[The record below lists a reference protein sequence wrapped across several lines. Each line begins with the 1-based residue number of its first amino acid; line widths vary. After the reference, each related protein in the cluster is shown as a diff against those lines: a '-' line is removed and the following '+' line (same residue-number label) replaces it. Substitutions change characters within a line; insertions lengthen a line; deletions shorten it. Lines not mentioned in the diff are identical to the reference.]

1 MRFWS
6 VLNEASGWCRVPVK
20 LVIFA
25 IVLVLVLFP
34 RPRLLVRQIY
44 RLQHLDQMIDPQ
56 APELDAVVERFQA
69 NLPENLTPRQ
79 IRKRVQAFVY
89 ETIPYD
95 WDWNT
100 WDVADYIPTVGEL
113 LAKGRED
120 CDGRAVLA
128 ASLLRRLGQEASLAT
143 DLRHIWVVVKKDH
156 EKDELMGPGGRKS
169 AVSTPRGTRV
179 NWRTVGNVPR
189 SLAFGVAVFPL
200 SRELIVLV
208 TLIALLLHPKMS
220 RCWLGAGVALLLG
233 GWVFLR
239 LAVTVSPD
247 FRGHVERDWASWV
260 GLVLVLVGM
269 GCLTWASRRGRRK
282 AGAGDSLG
290 SGA

>member
-6 VLNEASGWCRVPVK
+6 VFNEAPGWCRVPVK
-20 LVIFA
+20 LLIFA

-34 RPRLLVRQIY
+34 RPRLLVRQID
-44 RLQHLDQMIDPQ
+44 RLRHLDRLIDPR
-56 APELDAVVERFQA
+56 APKLDAVVRRFQA
-69 NLPENLTPRQ
+69 DLPENLTPRQ

-113 LAKGRED
+113 MAKGRED

-128 ASLLRRLGQEASLAT
+128 ASLLRRLGQKASLAT
-143 DLRHIWVVVKKDH
+143 DLRHIWVVV
-156 EKDELMGPGGRKS
+156 ERDELMGPGGWKS
-169 AVSTPRGTRV
+169 AVSTPKGTRV
-179 NWRTVGNVPR
+179 HWRTVGNVPR

-200 SRELIVLV
+200 ARELIVLV
-208 TLIALLLHPKMS
+208 TIVALLLHPKMP
-220 RCWLGAGVALLLG
+220 RRWLGAGVVLLLG

-239 LAVTVSPD
+239 LAVTVSSD
-247 FRGHVERDWASWV
+247 FRGTVERDWASWV
-260 GLVLVLVGM
+260 GLVLVVGGL
-269 GCLTWASRRGRRK
+269 GCLAWASRRGRRRI
-282 AGAGDSLG
+282 G
-290 SGA
+290 SVDASGSVG